1 MMKKKVK
8 VKRPGIIT
16 YYALAIVLPC
26 LILGILAIRGIRN
39 DQALV
44 EREQRSS
51 LLEAGQHIISETY
64 EYIQNVENSFTSIK
78 GSIAVP
84 EKRIFQDSL
93 LQSFSALHHAVT
105 GIFYLP
111 GSGTPYLL
119 NYNLLYVP
127 DDFSSVTDI
136 TRPQSM
142 ENILEKGWQIEFR
155 ENDYRKALRY
165 YQNVPPDVNSKNSQG
180 EILNIIARLQKKLNL
195 YDDAIKTYDLIWNDY
210 TDVLIQNKIPLGA
223 VASLEKSLLCIE
235 KKDSVSALETV
246 CLLLTQLQKS
256 AWETEY
262 SHFSNF
268 LTKANEIV
276 SLCENPNNEEIK
288 NLIESINALQDSIS
302 SLVKHTEYLMAF
314 LQSGDIMVDNTNQGT
329 SNHRYK
335 TRINGK
341 SYFFSLVPANGLGE
355 WGLIMDQD
363 DILNNSVY
371 HSIITN
377 KGTSDV
383 SWELTDANGEQL
395 SKSDFFTEETSPV
408 YVVFPSDLPSW
419 SLTFYPEYTGLFNSL
434 FRPGAGVFLYIF
446 IAIVVILAF
455 GLFFTLQTVNN
466 ELHLSKM
473 KSYFMSTVSHEF
485 KSPLTSIRQ
494 MAEMLVHGR
503 VPSTERQHK
512 YHTTILQQSERLSH
526 LIDNIL
532 DFSKMEEGQ
541 KVFRFEKADITP
553 VVKNVV
559 ESFKDHKALQG
570 FNIDISIPEPV
581 PEIVFD
587 REAMEQVMHNL
598 LDNACKYSGDARK
611 VEVQLLS
618 KGNNVIISVRDYG
631 VGIRKEDHDKIFSR
645 FYRTGDELTQT
656 VKGSGI
662 GLTIVKQLVE
672 AHNGEITVG
681 SSPGKGSTFTVI
693 LPMKGTD
700 IPHSQSRQSGS

>member
-1 MMKKKVK
+1 MMKKKIK

-26 LILGILAIRGIRN
+26 VILGILAIRGIRN
-39 DQALV
+39 DKALV

-51 LLEAGQHIISETY
+51 LLEAGQKIISETD
-64 EYIQNVENSFTSIK
+64 EYLQKVENSFTEITVTLAAPK
-78 GSIAVP
+78 N
-84 EKRIFQDSL
+84 RIFEDSL
-93 LQSFSALHHAVT
+93 LKSFNARHQSVA

-111 GSGTPYLL
+111 ENGSPYML
-119 NYNLLYVP
+119 NDKLLYVP
-127 DDFSSVTDI
+127 DDFSSATDFK
-136 TRPQSM
+136 RPRSM

-155 ENDYRKALRY
+155 EENYRKALEY
-165 YQNVPPDVNSKNSQG
+165 YQNVLQDVSNEQSRG
-180 EILNIIARLQKKLNL
+180 EILNIIARLQKKLEL
-195 YDDAIKTYDLIWNDY
+195 VDDAIGTYDLIWNEY
-210 TDVLIQNKIPLGA
+210 PEVLIQNKIPLGA
-223 VASLEKSLLCIE
+223 VALLEKSLLCLE
-235 KKDSVSALETV
+235 RKDSVSALGTV
-246 CLLLTQLQKS
+246 ILLLNRLQIP
-256 AWETEY
+256 AWEMEY

-268 LTKANEIV
+268 LTKTDEII
-276 SLCENPNNEEIK
+276 SRFKNPNNEEFNSIAD
-288 NLIESINALQDSIS
+288 SINALQNSIS
-302 SLVKHTEYLMAF
+302 ASVNHTDYLIEF
-314 LQSGDIMVDNTNQGT
+314 LQSGDIMVANTNQGT

-341 SYFFSLVPANGLGE
+341 SYFFSLIPANGLGQ
-355 WGLIMDQD
+355 WGLIMDHN

-371 HSIITN
+371 NSIIAN
-377 KGTSDV
+377 KGTLDV

-395 SKSDFFTEETSPV
+395 LKSEFISEESSSV
-408 YVVFPSDLPSW
+408 YVVFPLDLPSW

-532 DFSKMEEGQ
+532 NFSKMEEGQ

-559 ESFKDHKALQG
+559 ESFKDHTALQG
-570 FNIDISIPEPV
+570 FNIDISIPVSV

-587 REAMEQVMHNL
+587 REAMEQVIHNL
-598 LDNACKYSGDARK
+598 LDNACKYSGDSRK
-611 VEVQLLS
+611 IEIQLLS
-618 KGNNVIISVRDYG
+618 KGKNIIINVRDHG
-631 VGIRKEDHDKIFSR
+631 IGIRKEDQDKIFSR
-645 FYRTGDELTQT
+645 FYRAGEDLTQT

-662 GLTIVKQLVE
+662 GLTIVKQIVE
-672 AHNGEITVG
+672 AHNGTIDVESAI
-681 SSPGKGSTFTVI
+681 GKGSSFSVI
-693 LPMKGTD
+693 LPIAYDEKIRKMN
-700 IPHSQSRQSGS
+700 H